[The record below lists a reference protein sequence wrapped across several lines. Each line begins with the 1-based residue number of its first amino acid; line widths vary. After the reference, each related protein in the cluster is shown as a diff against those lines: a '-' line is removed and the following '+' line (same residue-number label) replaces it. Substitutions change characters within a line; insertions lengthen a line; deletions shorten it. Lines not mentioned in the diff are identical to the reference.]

1 MPLLSLPCPHLP
13 DSTVLWMVA
22 LLPTLVLGLLNFGK
36 ATQPFLPQQSWAPI
50 RLWGVTVSEGKSLL
64 TYGLGSFPRSS
75 GAFTSLA
82 TFSSRTLTVASSLW
96 QLANNQVDS
105 MGSPLQQ
112 PGLGTTMKT
121 GLKMLKGR

>member
-1 MPLLSLPCPHLP
+1 MS
-13 DSTVLWMVA
+13 
-22 LLPTLVLGLLNFGK
+22 K
-36 ATQPFLPQQSWAPI
+36 
-50 RLWGVTVSEGKSLL
+50 EKSRL
-64 TYGLGSFPRSS
+64 TYALGSFPRSS
-75 GAFTSLA
+75 DASTSLA
-82 TFSSRTLTVASSLW
+82 MFSLRTLTVASSLW